1 MTLDITLYD
10 SEWEVGDYMITG
22 SHEDGYQVYEK
33 LSPENVVYESNDFE
47 SCLVWIMNS
56 WGSTRWKNM

>member
-22 SHEDGYQVYEK
+22 SYEDGYQVYKK
-33 LSPENVVYESNDFE
+33 LLPENVVFESNDFE

-56 WGSTRWKNM
+56 